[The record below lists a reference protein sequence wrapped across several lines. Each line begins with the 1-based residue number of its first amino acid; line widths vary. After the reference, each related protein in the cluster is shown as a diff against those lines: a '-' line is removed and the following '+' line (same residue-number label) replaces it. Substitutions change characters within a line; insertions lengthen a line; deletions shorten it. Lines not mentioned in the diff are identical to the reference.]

1 MSPATPDRRTP
12 GQWSLAGPSWTS
24 TGGWSLSQRRWRNK
38 HKIFVVVVV
47 VVVVVVDDVVQ
58 CFKVSRFKV
67 AFPTIQYLNR
77 THEFSELV
85 LVRMALLIDSPALV
99 GQSTGIWRVVAGK
112 MYASALDLSI

>member
-12 GQWSLAGPSWTS
+12 GQWPLAGPSWTS

-47 VVVVVVDDVVQ
+47 VVVDVVQ

-99 GQSTGIWRVVAGK
+99 GQSTGIWRVVA
-112 MYASALDLSI
+112 